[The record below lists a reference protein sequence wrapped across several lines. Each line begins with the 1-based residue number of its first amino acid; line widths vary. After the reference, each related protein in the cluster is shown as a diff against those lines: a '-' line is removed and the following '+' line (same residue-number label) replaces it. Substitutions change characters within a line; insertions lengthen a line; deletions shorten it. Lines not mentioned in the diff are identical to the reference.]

1 MAKGDRIY
9 IVDRKEMQ
17 EGLNRLQEKL
27 ESNDSKT
34 DKRLTN
40 LEQGLPADRWVND
53 TNVAYK
59 KDVPA
64 DALPYAGVDMVGGMT
79 RKTVNL
85 IPFPYDFG
93 ESYTFHGVTFVANT
107 DGSISLNGVSTNTQL
122 ENLYLNKNNKTTLP
136 AGTYTISGIPLNGNP
151 ISFIGSLYDMD
162 DVFVEYIFGNTFT
175 ITETRKFDILLQ
187 IAVGASFSGETV
199 YPMLNTGD
207 TALPYEPYFEGLRSA
222 PVTEVESVGVNLIP
236 FPYVGGSTTIHGVT
250 FTQNNDGTIKVE
262 GTAANAISYTV
273 SEFYEKTLAKG
284 TYFKTANQNSIWMYL
299 TMYYNGSYAGE
310 TSWGNGALEVDWL
323 SYNKLECVL
332 YIGEGTTLSTTIY
345 PMLHK
350 GATALPYTPYRRET
364 LPIPAEVQALDGYGW
379 GVNADCY
386 NYVDWEKKQF
396 VKRVGC
402 VDMGTI
408 DWTFS
413 GGDIF
418 YTDTIDRKIGL
429 SNLLCGKYPNANF
442 EFGDM
447 SDGTITG
454 NSTIDITYVK
464 DTSYTDAATFKSAM
478 SGVML
483 YYELAEPVIT
493 DISDLLPDD
502 NLIGVEGGGTVTMVN
517 EYGYDVPS
525 EITYQLKGAEE

>member
-53 TNVAYK
+53 TGVAYT
-59 KDVPA
+59 KDVPV

-79 RKTVNL
+79 RKTANL
-85 IPFPYDFG
+85 IPYPYDFG
-93 ESYTFHGVTFVANT
+93 ESYTYHGVTFVANT

-122 ENLYLNKNNKTTLP
+122 VNLYLNKNNMTILP

-151 ISFIGSLYDMD
+151 VSFVGSLYDMD
-162 DVFVEYIFGNTFT
+162 DVLIDYIFGNTFT

-187 IAVGASFSGETV
+187 MAVGASFSGETV
-199 YPMLNTGD
+199 YPMMNAGD
-207 TALPYEPYFEGLRSA
+207 TALPYEPYFDGLRSA
-222 PVTEVESVGVNLIP
+222 PVTEVESVGVNL
-236 FPYVGGSTTIHGVT
+236 FGG
-250 FTQNNDGTIKVE
+250 DALADKLVE
-262 GTAANAISYTV
+262 LGGAKNAVNKTAEIAANVIDNKVIFDKFKPNTRYTFLVDGYNTSGSNDANIRIEYTDGSSVGLSFYQGKVLFV
-273 SEFYEKTLAKG
+273 SDYTKSVAALIGLWHTHSTVFNYEKCG
-284 TYFKTANQNSIWMYL
+284 IFEGVL
-299 TMYYNGSYAGE
+299 TEADFVSYH
-310 TSWGNGALEVDWL
+310 SN
-323 SYNKLECVL
+323 
-332 YIGEGTTLSTTIY
+332 
-345 PMLHK
+345 
-350 GATALPYTPYRRET
+350 T

-379 GVNADCY
+379 GINADYY
-386 NYVDWEKKQF
+386 NYIDWERKQF

-402 VDMGTI
+402 VDLGTQNY
-408 DWTFS
+408 TFYDGANYAVLVRITKEYGTS
-413 GGDIF
+413 IYSPSEHITAGVSNRYGDIIF
-418 YTDTIDRKIGL
+418 YFK
-429 SNLLCGKYPNANF
+429 
-442 EFGDM
+442 
-447 SDGTITG
+447 DGAF
-454 NSTIDITYVK
+454 
-464 DTSYTDAATFKSAM
+464 TDADTFKAAV

-483 YYELAEPVIT
+483 YYELAEPIIT

-517 EYGYDVPS
+517 EYGDDVPS